1 MARED
6 CWEPAGS
13 VNVFERTFGELLLRI
28 VNEEDCCRWFVLL
41 NGLENI
47 CLREGSSAPYAAYL
61 KEDEAWDEACE
72 AAYAA
77 ARRICSGATKELEE
91 KFEHAKLSLPA
102 EKRAAGRLAARD
114 ALGEYA
120 KTLEDRAAA
129 MRAEAT
135 VLEAVAKEMRKR
147 AEERYRD

>member
-6 CWEPAGS
+6 GWEPTDDGS
-13 VNVFERTFGELLLRI
+13 VFERTFGEFLLRI
-28 VNEEDCCRWFVLL
+28 EKGDEYCHWFVFLKDA
-41 NGLENI
+41 EEVS
-47 CLREGSSAPYAAYL
+47 LREGLTDAHQTYTS
-61 KEDEAWDEACE
+61 EDGSWDEACE
-72 AAYAA
+72 AVYAA

-91 KFEHAKLSLPA
+91 KLEHAKLSLPA

-120 KTLEDRAAA
+120 ETLEDRAAA

-135 VLEAVAKEMRKR
+135 VLEAVAKEIRKR